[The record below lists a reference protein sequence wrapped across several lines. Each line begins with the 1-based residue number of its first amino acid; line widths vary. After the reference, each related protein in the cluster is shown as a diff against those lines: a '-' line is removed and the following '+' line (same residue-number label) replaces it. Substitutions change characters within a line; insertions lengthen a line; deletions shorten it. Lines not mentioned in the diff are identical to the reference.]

1 MKKSKVISRSRGR
14 AEESGTQLAFSTDD
28 QRWFALRNRDEAA
41 DGRFVYSVA
50 TTGVFCRPNCPSKLP
65 RREHVSFYETS
76 AAARRAGFRPC
87 KRCQPEGKSQ
97 RQLHAEAMAKACR
110 IIETSDS
117 PPSLAALAEGA
128 GLSPYHFQ
136 RVFKRVVG
144 VTPREYGVALKT
156 GRARTE
162 LRARN
167 TVTEA
172 IYGAGYGSSSRF
184 YERANETLG
193 MTPREFRQGGG
204 GVTLRFAIERSQ
216 LGLVLVAGTA
226 RGICAVQ
233 FGDDRAVL
241 ERGLRREF
249 PRARV
254 ENAGRDFNSWVKAVV
269 AHIEAPARRIE
280 LPLDIRGT
288 AFQHRV
294 WQALRKIPAG
304 ATSTYAEI
312 AATIGNPRAVR
323 AVGRACAA
331 NPVAV
336 VVPCHRVVRS
346 DGNLSGY
353 RWGIRRKRELLR
365 REGR

>member
-1 MKKSKVISRSRGR
+1 
-14 AEESGTQLAFSTDD
+14 
-28 QRWFALRNRDEAA
+28 
-41 DGRFVYSVA
+41 
-50 TTGVFCRPNCPSKLP
+50 
-65 RREHVSFYETS
+65 
-76 AAARRAGFRPC
+76 
-87 KRCQPEGKSQ
+87 
-97 RQLHAEAMAKACR
+97 MAKACR